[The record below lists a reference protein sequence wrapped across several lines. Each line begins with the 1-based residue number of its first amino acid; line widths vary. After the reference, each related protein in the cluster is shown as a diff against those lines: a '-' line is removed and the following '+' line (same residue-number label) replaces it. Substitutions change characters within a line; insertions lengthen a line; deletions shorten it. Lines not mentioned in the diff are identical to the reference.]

1 MIFCVISFYLIKTF
15 NVKEY
20 FCLINLK
27 TKIYYSVLQVSYHT
41 TITVYEKTEIGTE
54 QKKSDLYSSSLLK
67 IYMCYNLTGVLKTFG
82 TKMSVKN
89 S

>member
-41 TITVYEKTEIGTE
+41 TITVNEKKKTEIGTE

-67 IYMCYNLTGVLKTFG
+67 ICMCYNLTGVSKTFG
-82 TKMSVKN
+82 AKA
-89 S
+89 